1 MGVALQQAIDT
12 LAARAVHDTVAAII
26 RDGGYG
32 RTLTQSLLGRFLQFV
47 VDRIAELLA
56 FVRGI
61 PSLRL
66 LTIGVTLALLVG
78 ILARIVTARRLRDEL
93 RRGRGGGV
101 LGTTR
106 VDPWLR
112 AQALA
117 KEGRYAEAV
126 HALYA
131 AVIDELAAGQSIRVD
146 SSKTSGDYAREL
158 RRAGSPV
165 ASAFRSFA
173 RRVDRTI
180 YGLRECTAQDFDSLV
195 EEAQPLLAARRAA

>member
-12 LAARAVHDTVAAII
+12 LPARAVHDTVASIL

-32 RTLTQSLLGRFLQFV
+32 RSLTQSLLGRFLQFV
-47 VDRIAELLA
+47 VDRIAELLS

-61 PSLRL
+61 PNLRM
-66 LTIGVTLALLVG
+66 LTIGITLVLLVG
-78 ILARIVTARRLRDEL
+78 IIARIVTVRRLRDEL
-93 RRGRGGGV
+93 LRSRGGPVVGIA
-101 LGTTR
+101 R
-106 VDPWLR
+106 VDPWVR

-117 KEGRYAEAV
+117 NEGRFTEAV

-131 AVIDELAAGQSIRVD
+131 AVIDELAATQSIRID

-165 ASAFRSFA
+165 ATAFRSFA
-173 RRVDRTI
+173 RRVDRVV
-180 YGLRECTAQDFDSLV
+180 YGLRECTAQDFESLV
-195 EEAQPLLAARRAA
+195 RDAQPMFAARRAA